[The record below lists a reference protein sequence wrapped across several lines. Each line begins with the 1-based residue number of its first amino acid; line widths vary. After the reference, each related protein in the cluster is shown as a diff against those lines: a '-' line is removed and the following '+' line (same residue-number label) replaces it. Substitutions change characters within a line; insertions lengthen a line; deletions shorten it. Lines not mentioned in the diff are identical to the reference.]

1 MRSLVFLIALFCCL
15 SATAQRPRDT
25 IFSAKLNADRTFTV
39 SLPLSYGQT
48 KDKKYPL
55 LLLLDGE
62 YLFDIFDGNFAFG
75 NYWDD
80 LPEVIIVGIDQN
92 KENQREAD
100 CMMNQEGLPEE
111 TGAAFFEFIGAE
123 LLPALEKQY
132 RLSPFRIIAGHNITA
147 GFMNLF
153 LYKED
158 PLFSGYISMGAEF
171 GEQMMER
178 IPVMLKTAKKPIFYY
193 HSSADGD
200 LKHNLKGI
208 QTLDGNIKT
217 ILNSNINYRYNEF
230 KGASH
235 YSLVAYSVPNA
246 IYHIF
251 SSYQPISKTE
261 FDEKLV
267 KLESGYVDY
276 LVKKYE
282 TINKAYGAKMAI
294 RITDFK
300 AVEAAILKNKAYA
313 EFEKLAALSRKAYP
327 KSMLSAYHMGMFY
340 EKTGDY
346 KKALKAYQAGFSL
359 DAIGDLTKD
368 FIVEKVEE
376 MKQGASAKKAAA
388 AEPEPEPTPTETT
401 EPAKE
406 EQPATD
412 KP

>member
-1 MRSLVFLIALFCCL
+1 MRSILFLIAIFSCF
-15 SATAQRPRDT
+15 TALGQRPRDT
-25 IFSAKLNADRTFTV
+25 IFSQKLNADRTFTV
-39 SLPLSYGQT
+39 SLPLSYDKT

-62 YLFDIFDGNFAFG
+62 YLFDVFNGNFAFG

-80 LPEVIIVGIDQN
+80 LPEVIIVGLDQN
-92 KENQREAD
+92 QNNQREAD
-100 CMMNQEGLPEE
+100 CLMNQEGLPDE

-123 LLPALEKQY
+123 LVPALEKQY

-158 PLFSGYISMGAEF
+158 PIFSGYISMGAEF

-193 HSSADGD
+193 HSAADGD
-200 LKHNLKGI
+200 LQHNLKGI
-208 QTLDGNIKT
+208 QTLDTNIKT
-217 ILNSNINYRYNEF
+217 ILNSNINYRYDEF

-251 SSYQPISKTE
+251 SSYQPISKAE

-267 KLESGYVDY
+267 KLESGYVNY
-276 LVKKYE
+276 LIKKYE

-300 AVEAAILKNKAYA
+300 AVEAAILKNKAYK
-313 EFEKLAALSRKAYP
+313 EFEALAGLSRKAYP

-340 EKTGDY
+340 EKSGDY
-346 KKALKAYQAGFSL
+346 KKAMKSYQSGFLL
-359 DAIGDLTKD
+359 DPIGDLTKD
-368 FIVEKVEE
+368 FMIEKVEE
-376 MKQGASAKKAAA
+376 MKQGSSAKKAEEAL
-388 AEPEPEPTPTETT
+388 PEPPATETQD
-401 EPAKE
+401 PVKK
-406 EQPATD
+406 EQPASE